1 MSFHRPFLLF
11 LVIALTSL
19 TGAAQSSPEPAPE
32 NDSPRASAAQSPAP
46 PSAQAASP
54 AASGA
59 PALEKNLLQD
69 LLKDQKAILLSPK
82 QLKNA
87 DTYKFFVPFL
97 AGTAALLAT
106 DRRTSEGISDSRD
119 IRNVSRNISYA
130 GTAYSTLGISGGL
143 YFLGKATD
151 KPYLRDT
158 GILSLRAV
166 TNSLILIGGIKLAT
180 NRKRPLDGGGG
191 NFFNGGK
198 SFASGHAVGSWAL
211 ATVVAHR
218 YPKKPL
224 LQATAY
230 GAAALISAS
239 RVSGK
244 NHFASDVLVGATLGY
259 LIGRFTVRQAG
270 GAPDAKPAAIVATPF
285 FSPATRGYGL
295 TVSARW

>member
-11 LVIALTSL
+11 LVIALASL
-19 TGAAQSSPEPAPE
+19 TGAAQSPEPAPE
-32 NDSPRASAAQSPAP
+32 NGSPPASAAQSPAP
-46 PSAQAASP
+46 PSAQTASP

-59 PALEKNLLQD
+59 PSLEKTLLQD
-69 LLKDQKAILLSPK
+69 LIKDQKAILLSPK
-82 QLKNA
+82 ALKNPG
-87 DTYKFFVPFL
+87 TYKLLVPFL
-97 AGTAALLAT
+97 AGTAAALAT

-143 YFLGKATD
+143 YFLGKATN

-218 YPKKPL
+218 YKEKPL

-270 GAPDAKPAAIVATPF
+270 GDPGAKPAAIVATPF